1 MGLRGAGKL
10 AILLDLSFVA
20 PEPFHSDAGCEN
32 ADSEQ
37 RSFLPEAT
45 FWTTVVAV
53 LGTTISPYLFFWQAA
68 QEAEDIR
75 VEPERKPLLKAPRQG
90 PDAIERIVVSPSTA
104 FPFDDGISEQR
115 TQLWI
120 LAGKV
125 NDRVGGR
132 LMISTEFLHRRRL
145 DNLQR
150 GILREC
156 CKRCEFGAAST
167 TGTP

>member
-1 MGLRGAGKL
+1 MCDVDPIWPNKRSAIAGRR
-10 AILLDLSFVA
+10 
-20 PEPFHSDAGCEN
+20 SDHG
-32 ADSEQ
+32 D
-37 RSFLPEAT
+37 
-45 FWTTVVAV
+45 
-53 LGTTISPYLFFWQAA
+53 
-68 QEAEDIR
+68 
-75 VEPERKPLLKAPRQG
+75 
-90 PDAIERIVVSPSTA
+90 VVSARTA
-104 FPFDDGISEQR
+104 FPLDNGISEQR

-120 LAGKV
+120 LARKV

-156 CKRCEFGAAST
+156 CKRCEFGAART